1 MANPHNENKSPTGC
15 HRRAKAELP
24 TVKKGEWVAE
34 NLDLLLATIRRDD
47 VYAVTG
53 YKAIGL
59 EVQLVLPETGSDS
72 AQ

>member
-1 MANPHNENKSPTGC
+1 MP
-15 HRRAKAELP
+15 ELP

-34 NLDLLLATIRRDD
+34 NLDLLLATMRRDD

-53 YKAIGL
+53 YKALGL
-59 EVQLVLPETGSDS
+59 EVQPVLPETGPDS